1 MTGGLLLGELRFREN
16 CCCYCCG
23 TAGQPGYRNK
33 HSLTKRRGAT
43 EEKKGPSAKQMKK
56 KKKKTNLRRTLVY

>member
-1 MTGGLLLGELRFREN
+1 MTGLLLGELRFREKTTAA
-16 CCCYCCG
+16 G
-23 TAGQPGYRNK
+23 AAGQPGYRNK

-56 KKKKTNLRRTLVY
+56 KKKKTNLRTTQVY